1 MFQRRLICPKRPVV
15 CQKRPVVCQKRST
28 MYRKGYE
35 NCLRHVLISEYCVH
49 SPCACERARV
59 LCVCTVHT
67 CASSH
72 TRGRQAYYLYNV
84 TKALTL
90 LRSLGASVALSLSL
104 ALARSLSHS
113 LSLSLTRSL
122 TLSRSLILSLSLALS
137 LCHSPA
143 LPLSRSRLHLMT
155 APRLGRVFRL

>member
-1 MFQRRLICPKRPVV
+1 MQVTACMFQRRLICPKRPVV

-35 NCLRHVLISEYCVH
+35 KCLRHVLISEYCVH

-67 CASSH
+67 CAFSH

-90 LRSLGASVALSLSL
+90 LRSLGASVALSLS
-104 ALARSLSHS
+104 R
-113 LSLSLTRSL
+113 
-122 TLSRSLILSLSLALS
+122 SLSLALS
-137 LCHSPA
+137 HSLSRSRSLALSPSLA
-143 LPLSRSRLHLMT
+143 LSSSRSHSLSRFVTLPLSRSPALVCTL
-155 APRLGRVFRL
+155 